1 MDEKVGSA
9 GEGLIQ
15 GWNEWLQIK
24 HIEATAPSLLSKI
37 EAAANSS
44 SGEESHAVCSPS
56 WKHRGNEIAAAVG
69 VAVRKTVD
77 SLMAP
82 LDEREAAEY
91 FESPVAKQRV
101 AGISIDAPQFLAQQ
115 LLGQLEKA
123 AAKVTPIWK
132 NAGVLCA
139 SHVCYLTLVMISW
152 RYGACRLIAYRSLGL
167 DRHLS
172 ILKNCDHTIFDRG
185 RTFSLLM
192 YHTMQCSY
200 SRHLVSGCTDL
211 RRCYF
216 RSQGWNS
223 R

>member
-1 MDEKVGSA
+1 MQV
-9 GEGLIQ
+9 
-15 GWNEWLQIK
+15 K
-24 HIEATAPSLLSKI
+24 HIEATTPSLLSKI
-37 EAAANSS
+37 EAAANSF
-44 SGEESHAVCSPS
+44 SGEENHAVCSPS

-132 NAGVLCA
+132 ISGVLCA
-139 SHVCYLTLVMISW
+139 SYFCYLYLVMISW
-152 RYGACRLIAYRSLGL
+152 RYGACRLITKVQTWIGISLFSRSVITPSLVEGA
-167 DRHLS
+167 
-172 ILKNCDHTIFDRG
+172 I
-185 RTFSLLM
+185 FSLII
-192 YHTMQCSY
+192 YHLVQFS
-200 SRHLVSGCTDL
+200 SFRHLVSGCTDL
-211 RRCYF
+211 RMLLLL
-216 RSQGWNS
+216 
-223 R
+223 